1 MARGTCGR
9 QRDGGDQF
17 AGGQRRAPLVLGQQ
31 KWRYRNGFGDR
42 SGYTPA
48 AQPFERDDQVDR
60 VRVDAVEPLRHRQR
74 GDAQVGQPR
83 PDLAAGAGV
92 AGCPGA
98 HRTRQ
103 VGSRQRRV
111 DACGEVA
118 LLFVKIESHLD
129 FSRGSPSSRSAMML
143 R

>member
-1 MARGTCGR
+1 P
-9 QRDGGDQF
+9 F
-17 AGGQRRAPLVLGQQ
+17 LLGKQ
-31 KWRYRNGFGDR
+31 KWRYRDGLGDR
-42 SGYTPA
+42 PGYAPT

-83 PDLAAGAGV
+83 PDLAARPGV

-98 HRTRQ
+98 HRTWQ

-111 DACGEVA
+111 DACGEVT
-118 LLFVKIESHLD
+118 LLFVKIEFHLD